1 VDHAFD
7 RAALLVALIAA
18 ALLLVVGI
26 RFGTFTAG
34 GSDSYC
40 YLNGAELLARGVVMD
55 VEPLAADP
63 GWPGTKAAFAPTGH
77 AATPS
82 GTGAVPICPS
92 GYPLLMAA
100 ARLLAGRDAMFLV
113 TPIMGAALV
122 MIAFALGRALAGPL
136 AGASA
141 AILAAAS
148 PIVLYQVVQPM
159 NDIAAAA
166 AWGAVLLIVLSDDWS
181 PQRRSVAAGLCAGVA
196 LTIRPNLLPLAA
208 WCGLG
213 LGWLPQTGSLRER
226 CRAVLLL
233 GIGTLPGVVFIL
245 AIQSAMYG
253 SPFRSGYGDLDHLFS
268 IGNMG
273 PNVSRYIGWLAA
285 TQTPL
290 VALALIAPLVVLREM
305 RRRAVFLLGFTLV
318 TLACYLPYVVF
329 DAWWYLRFLL
339 PALVPILVLMTAT
352 IAAGAARLRLRTA
365 AVVIAAVTGGLAVH
379 YVGIA
384 RDRQAFELE
393 RLEARFRTAGAYV
406 ATLPENAIIVT
417 EFQSGSVRFYSGRRS
432 VLWGELA
439 PDRLP
444 DALMF
449 LKQKGLEPYFLFE
462 RWEEPLFRE
471 RFAKQ
476 HPLGTLEWPPIAD
489 IDRSVRVFDPDD
501 YVRYMRGEYVRTE
514 QVRSPRE

>member
-1 VDHAFD
+1 MDRAFD

-18 ALLLVVGI
+18 ALLLVAGI

-100 ARLLAGRDAMFLV
+100 ASLLAGRDAMFLV
-113 TPIMGAALV
+113 TPVMGAALV

-141 AILAAAS
+141 AVLAAAS

-166 AWGAVLLIVLSDDWS
+166 AWGAVLLIVLSGFS
-181 PQRRSVAAGLCAGVA
+181 TVRRRSLLAGLCAGVA
-196 LTIRPNLLPLAA
+196 LTIRPNLLPLAG
-208 WCGLG
+208 WCALAAA
-213 LGWLPQTGSLRER
+213 WLPATVPPRQRWQSV
-226 CRAVLLL
+226 VLF
-233 GIGTLPGVVFIL
+233 GAGTLPGVLFVL
-245 AIQSAMYG
+245 GIQDAMYG

-268 IGNMG
+268 ISNMG
-273 PNVSRYIGWLAA
+273 PNVSRYVGWLAA

-290 VALALIAPLVVLREM
+290 LALALIAPLSVVREV
-305 RRRAVFLLGFTLV
+305 RRRAIFLLGFSLV

-339 PALVPILVLMTAT
+339 PAVVPILVLMTAT
-352 IAAGAARLRLRTA
+352 IAAGAARLRPVTA

-379 YVGIA
+379 YVRTA

-432 VLWGELA
+432 VLWGEI
-439 PDRLP
+439 PRDRLP
-444 DALMF
+444 EALAF
-449 LKQKGLEPYFLFE
+449 LRQKGLKPYLLLE
-462 RWEEPLFRE
+462 RWEEAGYKE

-476 HPLGTLEWPPIAD
+476 HPLGTLEWPPVAE

-501 YVRYMRGEYVRTE
+501 YDRYMRGEHVRTE
-514 QVRSPRE
+514 QIRTKRQ